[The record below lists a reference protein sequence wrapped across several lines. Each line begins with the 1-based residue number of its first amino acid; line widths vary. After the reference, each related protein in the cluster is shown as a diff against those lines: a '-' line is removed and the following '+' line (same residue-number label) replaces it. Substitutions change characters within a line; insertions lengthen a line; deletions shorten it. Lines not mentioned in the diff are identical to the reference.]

1 MTRYIVATPANF
13 VPFQIDAGD
22 FQEGTQRS
30 CKGSLH
36 VRPSA
41 TMTITADEFSV
52 LKARLPGAV
61 IRSKIQPPP
70 APAEQ
75 PPAKPDVS
83 EEKPKVA
90 APKPRREEKP

>member
-1 MTRYIVATPANF
+1 MTHYIVATPGGF
-13 VPFQIDAGD
+13 VPFQIDAGE
-22 FQEGTQRS
+22 FKEGTTRS

-41 TMTITADEFSV
+41 TMTITADEFAV
-52 LKARLPGAV
+52 LKNRLPGAS

-70 APAEQ
+70 DSAEQ
-75 PPAKPDVS
+75 PPVPIAT
-83 EEKPKVA
+83 EEKPKIA

>member
-1 MTRYIVATPANF
+1 MTHYIVATPAGF

-22 FQEGTQRS
+22 FLDGTQRS

-36 VRPSA
+36 VRPNA

-52 LKARLPGAV
+52 LKARLPGAT
-61 IRSKIQPPP
+61 IRSKIQPKPD
-70 APAEQ
+70 PAEQ
-75 PPAKPDVS
+75 PPQPVVI

>member
-1 MTRYIVATPANF
+1 MTHYIVATPAGF

-22 FQEGTQRS
+22 FLDGTQRS

-36 VRPSA
+36 VRPNA

-52 LKARLPGAV
+52 LKARLPGAT
-61 IRSKIQPPP
+61 IRSKIQPD
-70 APAEQ
+70 PAEQ
-75 PPAKPDVS
+75 PPQPVVT